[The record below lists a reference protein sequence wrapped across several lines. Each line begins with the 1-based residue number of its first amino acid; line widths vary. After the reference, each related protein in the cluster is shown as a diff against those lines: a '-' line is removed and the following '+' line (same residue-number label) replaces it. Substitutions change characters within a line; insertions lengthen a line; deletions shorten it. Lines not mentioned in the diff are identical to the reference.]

1 MIANPVT
8 QLKRNRSDLHLKR
21 LLRNII
27 RIQKRLPTWQTRLST
42 EVVVYGAT
50 YLWLHILSCRPPTR
64 KKLLTTSSAWQ
75 KNIPDK
81 CHRRGH
87 LLPLRQK
94 RKATK
99 ECTSSEDPIPKRAAK
114 DFRVLLPPRR

>member
-8 QLKRNRSDLHLKR
+8 QLKRNRTDLHLKR

-42 EVVVYGAT
+42 EAVVYGAT

-64 KKLLTTSSAWQ
+64 KKLLTTSSACQ
-75 KNIPDK
+75 KNIPAK
-81 CHRRGH
+81 CHRTGH
-87 LLPLRQK
+87 LFPLRQK
-94 RKATK
+94 RKPPNTP
-99 ECTSSEDPIPKRAAK
+99 TPSHHPIPTT
-114 DFRVLLPPRR
+114 PPTNFL